1 MTNFKWGS
9 ADCGHHMARSVRD
22 KHGPDHP
29 ILDYL
34 DQYKDKRSALRLI
47 KQEGGIANLLSR
59 FFNETSPLS
68 AKDGDI
74 GVVVRNGIEAGC
86 VVMNGKA
93 VGINED
99 GYFHL
104 PITALSRVFSV

>member
-1 MTNFKWGS
+1 MVFFKWGS
-9 ADCGHHMARSVRD
+9 ADCGHHMAVSVRY

-29 ILDYL
+29 ILAYL
-34 DQYKDKRSALRLI
+34 DQYKDRRSALRLI

-74 GVVVRNGIEAGC
+74 GVVERNGIEAGC

-93 VGINED
+93 VGINEN
-99 GYFHL
+99 GYYHL

>member
-1 MTNFKWGS
+1 
-9 ADCGHHMARSVRD
+9 MARSVRQ

-29 ILDYL
+29 ILAYL
-34 DQYKDKRSALRLI
+34 DRYYDKRSALRLI
-47 KQEGGIANLLSR
+47 RNEGGIANLLSR
-59 FFNETSPLS
+59 FFDETSPLS

-74 GVVVRNGIEAGC
+74 GVVARNGIEAGC

-99 GYFHL
+99 GHYHL
-104 PITALSRVFSV
+104 PVTALTRVFSI